1 MAVQRIAEFDT
12 WREGYAGATVT
23 IYRAGSSILAA
34 LFSNEALTTIVP
46 NPMTLI
52 SLTKDERR
60 YGKFATPVYTEQA
73 VEIQIDG
80 LDSTGVIRP
89 PITDMD
95 AEDVSGSVVVPDG
108 ASEAHT
114 LGEHLSRVINV
125 RDYGQFIKTGETG
138 ASSLTNTTSI
148 ETAIGAAGAQ
158 GGGVVMIPS
167 GVYDVID
174 FIIPPGVVVE
184 GQGQSA
190 TFLQTTYAGPAFGL
204 TGNRCG
210 FRKITLDGVSQEG
223 NSVGVYGIAA
233 DETVLS
239 DVTIKRFETGLYMRG
254 GERGNWQGFSVSD
267 CIIGAK
273 LHGDL
278 NAGAGGGGEVIQG
291 NRWSSGLVELCQ
303 DAGIELKRIDAA
315 CAFNSL
321 EGITFR
327 SNTGIGLRAIGARST
342 TLDDCIFSDNLV
354 HMLLDDV
361 TPANVNGTIVGFE
374 VRGGQ
379 MSEGQVQ
386 LKNTL
391 ANVIF
396 EGVEII
402 DTDIILTSPQNNV
415 LAIDCREDTLSTVSG
430 AATHWTRASSI
441 NYPAASF
448 GLTGGNAA
456 TKAWATTL
464 KSGQQVMIE
473 AKVLARQ
480 RNGTNRASFWL
491 CASARRAPATLAYD
505 TQTANFTPGNILTGA
520 TSGATARIIA
530 DNDSGLT
537 GSLALVDVRGTF
549 VDNEI
554 ITDGASGSAMANG
567 SVTEGV
573 VSIGRSTMSYDAQ
586 TVNFTIPGNLT
597 GGTSG
602 ATAVLVS
609 DSDAGTT
616 GVLTITDVRGSF
628 ADNEII
634 TGSAGGSATVN
645 GGSMLEGTGF
655 SVKPIERTDATWGC
669 AIIANGPE
677 VEIRVLG
684 ASGQTIEWTVEAA
697 VTST

>member
-1 MAVQRIAEFDT
+1 MPVQRIVEFDT
-12 WREGYAGATVT
+12 WREGYAGATVRV
-23 IYRAGSSILAA
+23 YRAGSSTLAD
-34 LFSNEALTTIVP
+34 LFSNEALSTVVP
-46 NPMTLI
+46 NPITLI

-60 YGKFATPVYTEQA
+60 YGKFAGPVYTEQA
-73 VEIQIDG
+73 VELQIDG

-89 PITDMD
+89 PITDME
-95 AEDVSGSVVVPDG
+95 AEDVSESVVVPDG

-114 LGEHLSRVINV
+114 LAEHLSRVIDV
-125 RDYGQFIKTGETG
+125 RDYGEFIKTGEIG

-167 GVYDVID
+167 GVYDVIN

-184 GQGQSA
+184 GEGQSA

-204 TGNRCG
+204 AGARCG
-210 FRKITLDGVSQEG
+210 FRKLTLDGISQEG
-223 NSVGVYGIAA
+223 NSVGVYAIAA
-233 DETVLS
+233 DETILC
-239 DVTIKRFETGLYMRG
+239 DVTLKRFETGLYMRG
-254 GERGNWQGFSVSD
+254 GERSAWDNFSVSD

-278 NAGAGGGGEVIQG
+278 NAGAGGGGEVFQG
-291 NRWSSGLVELCQ
+291 NRWDSGVVELCQ
-303 DAGIELKRIDAA
+303 DAGIELKRIDAT
-315 CAFNSL
+315 CGFNSIL
-321 EGITFR
+321 GVTFR
-327 SNTGIGLRAIGARST
+327 DNTGIGLRVIGARST
-342 TLDDCIFSDNLV
+342 VLDACLFTGNLV
-354 HMLLDDV
+354 HMLVDDV
-361 TPANVNGTIVGFE
+361 TPANVNGTVVGFT
-374 VRGGQ
+374 VHGGQ
-379 MSEGQVQ
+379 LVDGQVQ

-391 ANVIF
+391 ANTVF

-402 DTDIILTSPQNNV
+402 DSDIILTSPQNNV
-415 LAIDCREDTLSTVSG
+415 LAIDCREDTDVTVTG

-441 NYPAASF
+441 NYPASSF

-473 AKVLARQ
+473 AKVLGRQ

-491 CASARRAPATLAYD
+491 CASARRSPAQLAYD
-505 TQTANFTPGNILTGA
+505 TQTANFTAGNILTGA

-537 GSLALVDVRGTF
+537 GTLALVDVRGTF

-554 ITDGASGSAMANG
+554 ITDGASGSATANG
-567 SVTEGV
+567 GVTEGV
-573 VSIGRSTMSYDAQ
+573 VSIGRSTLSYDTQ
-586 TVNFTIPGNLT
+586 TVNFTLPGTLT

-602 ATAVLVS
+602 ATATLVS
-609 DSDAGTT
+609 DTDAGTT
-616 GVLTITDVRGSF
+616 GTLVITDVRGSF

-634 TGSAGGSATVN
+634 TGSGGGSASVN
-645 GGSMLEGTGF
+645 GGTMLEGSGTN
-655 SVKPIERTDATWGC
+655 VKPIERTDATWGC
-669 AIIANGPE
+669 AIVANGPE